1 MISQCRSRKRGFT
14 VVELLVVF
22 SMTAVSLSLTL
33 PSVQQAREKAREIDC
48 KNRHKK
54 IGLAMHNYHDTYNT
68 FPPGWVSRRPQGEG
82 HPSTGWSTSILPFLE
97 QAQLYNELNLGAGT
111 VYEPRQPDPGSQM
124 KLKMMLKQPVIPYL
138 CSAEPPGDTNPFRGD
153 WGMSSFSANYGSKP
167 IARSTELDFFPGQ
180 TTTFTHDQ
188 RQGARSD
195 GLFYVNSRVGFRDIT
210 DGTSNT
216 ILGGERSVI
225 GRGGIWPGPRS
236 NFHESDVVS
245 DGSFA
250 STLNGSETGYSSRH
264 NGGIYFVICDGSVR
278 FIRSDV
284 ESRPTDAS
292 LPQGGIFQKLCS
304 CNGGEVIGEF

>member
-1 MISQCRSRKRGFT
+1 MISQSRSRKRGFT
-14 VVELLVVF
+14 IVELLVVF

-54 IGLAMHNYHDTYNT
+54 IGLAMHNYHDTHNS

-82 HPSTGWSTSILPFLE
+82 HPSTGWSTQILPYLE
-97 QAQLYNELNLGAGT
+97 YAQLYSELNGTGT
-111 VYEPRQPDPGSQM
+111 VYEPAQSGPDSQM
-124 KLKMMLKQPVIPYL
+124 KLKSMLKEPVTPYL

-153 WGMSSFSANYGSKP
+153 WGMSNFSANYGTQP
-167 IARSTELDFFPGQ
+167 IARSTDLEFFPGQ
-180 TTTFTHDQ
+180 STTFTQDQ

-250 STLNGSETGYSSRH
+250 STLNGSETSFSSRH

-278 FIRSDV
+278 FIRSDI
-284 ESRPTDAS
+284 ESRPT
-292 LPQGGIFQKLCS
+292 GGIFQKLCS
-304 CNGGEVIGEF
+304 RNGGEVIGEF